1 MTEQKGNM
9 LKLRSCRSHRT
20 PSYMD
25 DDIEIC
31 HLDHC
36 KPEFIL
42 MVIGSRN
49 CSCMQFTEIE
59 KKKAICHM
67 SSGYS
72 GSPNYINTIQFF
84 G

>member
-9 LKLRSCRSHRT
+9 IKLRSCRSHRI

-36 KPEFIL
+36 KLGFIL

-49 CSCMQFTEIE
+49 CSCMQFPEGIKG

-67 SSGYS
+67 
-72 GSPNYINTIQFF
+72 NMLLL
-84 G
+84 